1 VRDISAS
8 FSAASTL
15 EEIGDTLETWVS
27 RLVDPCARA
36 RTWIW
41 DGPGLRVISD
51 FTCDDETEAAVRRAV
66 WLEAAPHVVLAASGR
81 IHLLLP
87 LGHEAGQ
94 GVLEVEGASQEVDD
108 ARPALDVLA
117 AIAGAAVARTG
128 ETAMRIDGLAL
139 DTGEDSLEGAL
150 AWASHELRAPM
161 VATKLALGQI
171 IDEGDLEPGLAELLR
186 RSAETLDRFTG
197 DIEQILSWASTSAT
211 GALRRDPLDL
221 SLLVADV
228 IDSVREPR
236 EGDRVVTA
244 LDDCVVVVGDE
255 VQLRSAITNL
265 IRNALQHSPPGSAV
279 DVSMVVRAGEAV
291 LAVTN
296 AGTAPPSERSEIFGR
311 FARGRAG
318 GYRGSGS
325 GLGLFVAD
333 RVARAHGGRIFV
345 ESTGNDVR
353 FTLCLRSDS

>member
-1 VRDISAS
+1 VRDISES

-15 EEIGDTLETWVS
+15 EEIGDALETWVA
-27 RLVDPCARA
+27 RLVAPGARA

-41 DGPGLRVISD
+41 DGPELRVISR
-51 FTCDDETEAAVRRAV
+51 FTSDDQAEAAVRRAV
-66 WLEAAPHVVLAASGR
+66 WLGAAPHVVLAASGR

-87 LGHEAGQ
+87 LGPETGH
-94 GVLEVEGASQEVDD
+94 GVLEVEGASLDVDD

-117 AIAGAAVARTG
+117 AIAGPAVARTS
-128 ETAMRIDGLAL
+128 ETTMRIDDIAL
-139 DTGEDSLEGAL
+139 DTEEESLEGAL

-161 VATKLALGQI
+161 VATKLALRQI
-171 IDEGDLEPGLAELLR
+171 IDEGDLEPGHSDLLR

-211 GALRRDPLDL
+211 RTLRRDPVDL

-228 IDSVREPR
+228 IDSVCEPR

-244 LDDCVVVVGDE
+244 LDDSVLVVGDE
-255 VQLRSAITNL
+255 VHLRSAITNL
-265 IRNALQHSPPGSAV
+265 IRNALQHSPAGSAV
-279 DVSMVVRAGEAV
+279 YVSMVARAGEAV

-296 AGTAPPSERSEIFGR
+296 AGTALPSDRSEIFGR

-318 GYRGSGS
+318 GYRGF

-333 RVARAHGGRIFV
+333 RVARAHGGRILA
-345 ESTGNDVR
+345 ESTGMDVR